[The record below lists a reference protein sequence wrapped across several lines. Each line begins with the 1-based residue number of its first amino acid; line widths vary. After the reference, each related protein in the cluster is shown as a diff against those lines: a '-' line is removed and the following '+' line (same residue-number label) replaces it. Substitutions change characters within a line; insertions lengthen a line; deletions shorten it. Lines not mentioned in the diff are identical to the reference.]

1 MGHYLTTKLANCIS
15 HDDTASDDTEKK
27 RTMTKTK
34 ITVRKRKPFPA
45 PRSQHQ
51 GVWSATVGLELWE
64 WSLFLQPKQKAF
76 NRLDPFSYLYVR
88 ALQLDAYKVLYH
100 LSVCRAALDAKSDS
114 WRIN

>member
-1 MGHYLTTKLANCIS
+1 MGHYLTSELASNIS
-15 HDDTASDDTEKK
+15 HNDTASHDTEEK
-27 RTMTKTK
+27 RTTTKTK

-76 NRLDPFSYLYVR
+76 NRLDPFFSYLYVR
-88 ALQLDAYKVLYH
+88 ALQLDAHKVLYH
-100 LSVCRAALDAKSDS
+100 LSVCRAAADASS
-114 WRIN
+114 WTIN